1 MEGNKENFYG
11 EKIVSFAANDQGI
24 KEFEGNK
31 IEVLLMC
38 ICQEGVILSFA
49 FWVIGMVVMLV
60 WCRCVFIVG
69 GYLLK

>member
-31 IEVLLMC
+31 IEVLLYEHGRVNLKGYNKN
-38 ICQEGVILSFA
+38 II
-49 FWVIGMVVMLV
+49 I
-60 WCRCVFIVG
+60 VFLN
-69 GYLLK
+69 LLKEE